1 MQQKAQSLKK
11 EAMERA
17 AVFKNLKDAFNKND
31 LALFLGAGISIN
43 SGIPLWDKLVLS
55 IFLNSVNSNDSVNL
69 GLGISAIG
77 QQWFTRSNVP
87 LDVAAREIRNSF
99 SNDNEFMKW
108 VRFGLYP
115 WMETD
120 RYGNPTLKQQSIY
133 RRNKTLIAIVKLCQK
148 TKPGRKGI
156 SEIITYNFDG
166 LLELMLK
173 AYPCKPIWKQTKTPA
188 GILPIYHVH
197 GYIPVKNPFLNYSS
211 RMGSSPDEIVLTE
224 DQYHKEIENPFSWS
238 NLIQLQALSK
248 NAVLTIG
255 LSLADPNLRRLLDVI
270 RNSPNT
276 PVIYAILKRPKTP
289 MLGAEDMEEIEKLT
303 IRVTNQHNLIYG
315 TSFQEP
321 NMKSTEWKINVNKA
335 WEKLAL
341 SSFRRQLTVFKELG
355 IYPIWCDNFEKEIPE
370 IINNIIGKS

>member
-1 MQQKAQSLKK
+1 MQQKANSLEK

-17 AVFKNLKDAFNKND
+17 AIFKNLNNAFNKND

-55 IFLNSVNSNDSVNL
+55 IFLNSVNINASDNL
-69 GLGISAIG
+69 GLGAPAIS
-77 QQWFTRSNVP
+77 QHWFRRSNVP
-87 LDVAAREIRNSF
+87 LEVAAREIRNSF
-99 SNDNEFMKW
+99 SDDNEFMKW
-108 VRFGLYP
+108 VRFGLYS

-133 RRNKTLIAIVKLCQK
+133 RRNKTLMAIVKLCKK
-148 TKPGRKGI
+148 TKPGRTGL

-173 AYPCKPIWKQTKTPA
+173 TYPCKPIWKQTKTQV
-188 GILPIYHVH
+188 GILSIYHVH
-197 GYIPVKNPFLNYSS
+197 GYIPVKNPFLIYSN
-211 RMGSSPDEIVLTE
+211 RMGSSPNDSVLTE

-238 NLIQLQALSK
+238 NLVQLQALSK
-248 NAVLTIG
+248 SAVLTIG

-276 PVIYAILKRPKTP
+276 PAIYAILKRPKTP
-289 MLGAEDMEEIEKLT
+289 LLKEDDMEEIEKLT
-303 IRVTNQHNLIYG
+303 ISATNKYNQFYAG
-315 TSFQEP
+315 SFQVP
-321 NMKSTEWKINVNKA
+321 DMNSTEWKTNVNKA
-335 WEKLAL
+335 WDKLAA

-355 IYPIWCDNFEKEIPE
+355 IHPIWCDNFEKEIPE
-370 IINNIIGKS
+370 IINYIIGNS